1 MDWLSSVLN
10 NLQKQILGDERGAP
24 DGGSVRHRLRERRT
38 NERVQ
43 RFQWRLMELDRR
55 LAQLR

>member
-10 NLQKQILGDERGAP
+10 DLQKHILGGERATP
-24 DGGSVRHRLRERRT
+24 DGGSVRDRMRERRT
-38 NERVQ
+38 SERVQ